1 MFTTDDIKE
10 VFNYNQR
17 SLIFRVTDSKRV
29 VWTVNNG
36 DKQYLNQTLSQPVQ
50 TAEDFAQLKKQVK
63 NELKAQGLV

>member
-1 MFTTDDIKE
+1 MFTPNDIKE
-10 VFNYNQR
+10 VFNYNKR

-50 TAEDFAQLKKQVK
+50 TAQDFTQLKKQVK
-63 NELKAQGLV
+63 DELKLQGLV